1 MARLPKDVINALR
14 TIANH
19 CMMEDC
25 DQCPLKNPGG
35 ENFENCQ
42 HLCDLRN
49 VSPDEWRYLIDPL
62 LNEGEQ

>member
-1 MARLPKDVINALR
+1 MNPDILDAMSKISNYCADQ
-14 TIANH
+14 
-19 CMMEDC
+19 DC

-42 HLCDLRN
+42 HLCELRN